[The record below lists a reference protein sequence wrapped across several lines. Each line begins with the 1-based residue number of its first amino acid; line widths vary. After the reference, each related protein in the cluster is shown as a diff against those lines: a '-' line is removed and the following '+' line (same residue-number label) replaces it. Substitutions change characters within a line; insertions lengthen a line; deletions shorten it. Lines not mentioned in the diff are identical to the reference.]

1 MSGDSHHRSC
11 DPEAIFELADGALGP
26 EREHEARAHL
36 AACPACRRLYE
47 EELRLNSTLCSLR
60 SAEPPCRSVRRGVA
74 MALPTRPWKARL
86 VWVAVSLALLISASL
101 ALSLDGATP
110 ATLAV
115 NAVGFVWGLVSGFAD
130 VARTVLSATGP
141 TLAVALAIGA
151 LADLCIAAA
160 VILATRRSLRQA

>member
-1 MSGDSHHRSC
+1 MNGHRPC
-11 DPEAIFELADGALGP
+11 DPEEIFELADGALPP

-36 AACPACRRLYE
+36 AACPPCRRLYE

-60 SAEPPCRSVRRGVA
+60 SAGPPCRSVRRGVA

-86 VWVAVSLALLISASL
+86 LWVAVALALLIAASL

-110 ATLAV
+110 AAMVV
-115 NAVGFVWGLVSGFAD
+115 NLVSFFWGLVSGFAD
-130 VARTVLSATGP
+130 VVRAVLSATGP

-160 VILATRRSLRQA
+160 VLLATRRRLRQA